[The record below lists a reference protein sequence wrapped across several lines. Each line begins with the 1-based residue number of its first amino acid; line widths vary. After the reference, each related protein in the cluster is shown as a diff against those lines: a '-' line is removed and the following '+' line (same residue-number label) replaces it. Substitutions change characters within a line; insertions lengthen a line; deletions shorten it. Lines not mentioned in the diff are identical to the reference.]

1 MVRVFGDYLCRD
13 GEYIWKL
20 VLYRG
25 GGVYLEI
32 GFVVTVSIF
41 RD

>member
-25 GGVYLEI
+25 GG
-32 GFVVTVSIF
+32 GIF
-41 RD
+41 GDWFCGDGKYI